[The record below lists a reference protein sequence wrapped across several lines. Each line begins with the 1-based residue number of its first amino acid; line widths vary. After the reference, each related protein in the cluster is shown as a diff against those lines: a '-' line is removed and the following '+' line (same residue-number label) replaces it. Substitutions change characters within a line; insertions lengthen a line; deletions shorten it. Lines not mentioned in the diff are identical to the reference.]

1 MFGNIGRA
9 FGISLIASAIPLT
22 IVPVLAKQHERAV
35 ASASDQSVFRCP
47 VTIYRPTPLGDCHAS
62 TTKPNVMVAWLDDTH
77 GDRPWDSAGVGT
89 VIRAGSD
96 FGAPE
101 MCTLDDGYNRHR
113 PCDGG
118 GN

>member
-22 IVPVLAKQHERAV
+22 VIPVVAKQQERAV
-35 ASASDQSVFRCP
+35 ASASEQGAYHCP
-47 VTIYRPTPLGDCHAS
+47 LTIYRPTPLGDCRAS
-62 TTKPNVMVAWLDDTH
+62 AAESKVMVARLDGAY
-77 GDRPWDSAGVGT
+77 GDRTLDNAVFRT
-89 VIRAGSD
+89 RSD

-101 MCTLDDGYNRHR
+101 MCTFDDGYNRHR

-118 GN
+118 GS